1 MDSAEDP
8 MMKNEKQWL
17 VEWFRARGPL
27 PESTE
32 EAART
37 YYFEKG
43 LIDSMDIVDLVTEVE
58 KEFEVRFSEQHFQDR
73 RFATIGGLAEIIA
86 ELRGSV

>member
-1 MDSAEDP
+1 
-8 MMKNEKQWL
+8 MKNEKEWL

-27 PESTE
+27 PESPE

-37 YYFEKG
+37 DYFQKG
-43 LIDSMDIVDLVTEVE
+43 LIDSMAIVELVTEAE
-58 KEFEVRFSEQHFQDR
+58 KEFGVRFSERHFQDR

-86 ELRGSV
+86 ELRGGA